1 VSAEA
6 IAEALEAGIQ
16 AERLRQRA
24 PELERELA
32 FTKAGIPL
40 DKPYGR
46 LFAEHYDG
54 AVDPDDITASW
65 HRTMLDTEPP
75 QDVLQRIRSRDA
87 DRRIARYR
95 QALEEETESAE

>member
-1 VSAEA
+1 MTDLAET
-6 IAEALEAGIQ
+6 LEAGIE
-16 AERLRQRA
+16 ARRLRQRA
-24 PELERELA
+24 PELARELA

-54 AVDPDDITASW
+54 ALHPDDIVAAW

-75 QDVLQRIRSRDA
+75 QDVLERLRSRDA
-87 DRRIARYR
+87 DERIARWR
-95 QALEEETESAE
+95 EAIQSEETEEDAD